1 MKKRFF
7 IFLSGLRRAKA
18 GFGLAAAGLLVLFF
32 IVPGV
37 SFAEDSFEISAWIP
51 YWRSEEGVSSI
62 LPNMERFT
70 EVNPFTYRVR
80 GEGTLIE
87 ASPLSKNEWVVLR
100 TEAREKSVRFI
111 PTILWAS
118 ADAIDATLKDP
129 EKRAAHVRAIA
140 AEVYRY
146 DLDGIDIDYE
156 GKFARTRPYFS
167 LFLKELQEAIGYD
180 RFVMCTIE
188 SRTPLTSRYEKPE
201 DIPADIEYA
210 NDFKEINKHCDR
222 VRIMAYDQERIDLK
236 LNATNPDPYVAVADK
251 RWVEKVMRLAALDI
265 DKDKLLIG
273 VPTYGYEY
281 DTFPSRDDPS
291 KIDYARLWSFNPGY
305 AADVM
310 QKLNLTPSRT
320 SGGELSLVYPAAQS
334 IDPSIPLPNATRV
347 LVWSDAEAVRDKTEL
362 ARSLGLRGAAVFK
375 IDGGQDPNTFSV
387 LIPKK
392 SGEGATRKAPHAE
405 TAAAVLTPPARDLA
419 IGMRHE
425 DVRTLQ
431 KILNARGFAVSS
443 AGAGSPGKETAYFG
457 PATRSALIRFQQEK
471 KIKPAAGYFGP
482 LTRKALLA
490 L

>member
-1 MKKRFF
+1 MKKRSF
-7 IFLSGLRRAKA
+7 ILLSGL
-18 GFGLAAAGLLVLFF
+18 LALFF

-37 SFAEDSFEISAWIP
+37 SFAEDSFEIAAWIP
-51 YWRSEEGVSSI
+51 YWRSAEGVSSI
-62 LPNMERFT
+62 LPHLARFT

-80 GEGTLIE
+80 QNGTIFE
-87 ASPLSKNEWVVLR
+87 ASALSKDEWVLLR

-118 ADAIDATLKDP
+118 ADAIDATLRDP
-129 EKRAAHVRAIA
+129 LTRAAHVRAIA

-188 SRTPLTSRYEKPE
+188 SRTPLDSRYEKPE
-201 DIPADIEYA
+201 DIPKDIEYA
-210 NDFKEINKHCDR
+210 NDFGELNKHCDR
-222 VRIMAYDQERIDLK
+222 VRIMTYDQERIDLK
-236 LNATNPDPYVAVADK
+236 LNGENPNPYVAVADK

-291 KIDYARLWSFNPGY
+291 KIEYSRLWSFNPGY
-305 AADVM
+305 AAEVM
-310 QKLNLTPSRT
+310 AKLNLTPSRT

-334 IDPSIPLPNATRV
+334 IDPSIPLLNATRV
-347 LVWSDAEAVRDKTEL
+347 LVWSDAEAVRDKAEL
-362 ARSLGLRGAAVFK
+362 ARSLGLRGVAVFK

-387 LIPKK
+387 LMPEKR
-392 SGEGATRKAPHAE
+392 GEGTARKVPPSRGGV
-405 TAAAVLTPPARDLA
+405 AVFPPPARDLT

-425 DVRTLQ
+425 DVRILQ
-431 KILNARGFAVSS
+431 KILNARGFTISS
-443 AGAGSPGKETAYFG
+443 AGVGSPGNETTYFG
-457 PATRSALIRFQQEK
+457 PATRSALIRFQLEK
-471 KIKPAAGYFGP
+471 KIKPAVGYFGP
-482 LTRKALLA
+482 LTRKAMRA